1 MNLEQNFNISDFRTI
16 ATILIITGTHGSKT
30 GASGLKH
37 REELD
42 HFYYVEDCQMV
53 GVKNG
58 PARRGGRGLPIH
70 SSEWNTRVPMMT
82 KPAEKLDP
90 LPEGSFYQDDVLKTM
105 DIRVANMAYY
115 HGHSQK
121 LLDDITE
128 LNPAVVILAF
138 CYSINS
144 DVSMLLRSNGTF
156 SSMILNHDLKVITGN
171 PLAEMNRVQKDLLAE
186 IGLIFS
192 RLENKLIFNVSS

>member
-1 MNLEQNFNISDFRTI
+1 
-16 ATILIITGTHGSKT
+16 
-30 GASGLKH
+30 
-37 REELD
+37 
-42 HFYYVEDCQMV
+42 MV
-53 GVKNG
+53 GVKSG
-58 PARRGGRGLPIH
+58 RSRRRVPID
-70 SSEWNTRVPMMT
+70 SSDWNTKVPMIT

-90 LPEGSFYQDDVLKTM
+90 LPPGCFYQDDVLKTM

-128 LNPAVVILAF
+128 LNPAVVMLAF

-144 DVSMLLRSNGTF
+144 DLSMLLRSNGTF

-171 PLAEMNRVQKDLLAE
+171 SLAEMNKVQKDLLAE
-186 IGLIFS
+186 IGLIFCG
-192 RLENKLIFNVSS
+192 RLGNRLSFNVSS

>member
-1 MNLEQNFNISDFRTI
+1 MIFYFRTI
-16 ATILIITGTHGSKT
+16 ATILIITGTHATET
-30 GASGLKH
+30 GESGLTNKL
-37 REELD
+37 RLD
-42 HFYYVEDCQMV
+42 HFFYEEDCKMV

-58 PARRGGRGLPIH
+58 PSRRRVPI
-70 SSEWNTRVPMMT
+70 ETGDWNTRVPMMT

-90 LPEGSFYQDDVLKTM
+90 LPPGCFYQDDVLKTM

-171 PLAEMNRVQKDLLAE
+171 PLAEMNHVQKDLLAE
-186 IGLIFS
+186 IGLILS
-192 RLENKLIFNVSS
+192 DVKKMILSFNVSS

>member
-1 MNLEQNFNISDFRTI
+1 MDRL
-16 ATILIITGTHGSKT
+16 A
-30 GASGLKH
+30 
-37 REELD
+37 

-58 PARRGGRGLPIH
+58 PSRRRVPIP
-70 SSEWNTRVPMMT
+70 SSEWNTKVPMMT

-90 LPEGSFYQDDVLKTM
+90 LPPGCFYQDDVLKTM

-128 LNPAVVILAF
+128 VIFLFFFFPAFLSFLYKIHCEGF
-138 CYSINS
+138 RWS
-144 DVSMLLRSNGTF
+144 DF
-156 SSMILNHDLKVITGN
+156 
-171 PLAEMNRVQKDLLAE
+171 A
-186 IGLIFS
+186 
-192 RLENKLIFNVSS
+192 

>member
-1 MNLEQNFNISDFRTI
+1 
-16 ATILIITGTHGSKT
+16 
-30 GASGLKH
+30 
-37 REELD
+37 
-42 HFYYVEDCQMV
+42 MV
-53 GVKNG
+53 GVKKG
-58 PARRGGRGLPIH
+58 PSRRRVPVD
-70 SSEWNTRVPMMT
+70 SSDWNTKVPMIIR
-82 KPAEKLDP
+82 PAEKLDP
-90 LPEGSFYQDDVLKTM
+90 QPPGCFYQDEVLKKM

-121 LLDDITE
+121 LLDGITE

-171 PLAEMNRVQKDLLAE
+171 PLAEMNHVQKDLLAE
-186 IGLIFS
+186 IGLIFRR
-192 RLENKLIFNVSS
+192 RLENKLCFNVSS

>member
-1 MNLEQNFNISDFRTI
+1 MEFWCLFFNFRTI
-16 ATILIITGTHGSKT
+16 ATILIITGTDGT
-30 GASGLKH
+30 EAGVSGLTDMD
-37 REELD
+37 RLD

-53 GVKNG
+53 GVERG
-58 PARRGGRGLPIH
+58 PSRRRVPID

-90 LPEGSFYQDDVLKTM
+90 LPPGCFYQDDVLKTM

-171 PLAEMNRVQKDLLAE
+171 PLAEMNHVQKDLLAE

-192 RLENKLIFNVSS
+192 RRLENKLSFNVSS

>member
-1 MNLEQNFNISDFRTI
+1 MNLDVDTNIFIVHSRTI
-16 ATILIITGTHGSKT
+16 ATILIITGTHGT
-30 GASGLKH
+30 EAGVSGLKDMYGLH
-37 REELD
+37 
-42 HFYYVEDCQMV
+42 HFFYVEDCRMV

-58 PARRGGRGLPIH
+58 PDRRKGRVPIDR
-70 SSEWNTRVPMMT
+70 SEWNTRVPMIN

-90 LPEGSFYQDDVLKTM
+90 LPPGCFYQDDVLKTM

-144 DVSMLLRSNGTF
+144 DLSMLLRSNGTF

-171 PLAEMNRVQKDLLAE
+171 PLAEMDHVQKDLLAE
-186 IGLIFS
+186 IGLIY
-192 RLENKLIFNVSS
+192 LPI

>member
-1 MNLEQNFNISDFRTI
+1 
-16 ATILIITGTHGSKT
+16 
-30 GASGLKH
+30 
-37 REELD
+37 
-42 HFYYVEDCQMV
+42 MV

-58 PARRGGRGLPIH
+58 PGRR
-70 SSEWNTRVPMMT
+70 RVPIDSVEWITKVPLIT

-90 LPEGSFYQDDVLKTM
+90 LPEGCFYQDDVLKM
-105 DIRVANMAYY
+105 LDFRLANMAYY

-128 LNPAVVILAF
+128 LNPDVVILAF

-144 DVSMLLRSNGTF
+144 DLSLLLRSNGTF

-171 PLAEMNRVQKDLLAE
+171 PLAEMNHVQKDLLAE
-186 IGLIFS
+186 IGLI
-192 RLENKLIFNVSS
+192 I

>member
-1 MNLEQNFNISDFRTI
+1 MDR
-16 ATILIITGTHGSKT
+16 
-30 GASGLKH
+30 
-37 REELD
+37 LD
-42 HFYYVEDCQMV
+42 HFYYVDDCRMV

-58 PARRGGRGLPIH
+58 PSRRRVPIP
-70 SSEWNTRVPMMT
+70 SSEWNTKVPMMT

-90 LPEGSFYQDDVLKTM
+90 LPPGCFYQDDVLKTM

-171 PLAEMNRVQKDLLAE
+171 PLAEMNHVQKDLLAE

-192 RLENKLIFNVSS
+192 RRLENELTFNVSS

>member
-1 MNLEQNFNISDFRTI
+1 MSFNGEVKKVIFLFFNFRTI
-16 ATILIITGTHGSKT
+16 ATILIITGTHGT
-30 GASGLKH
+30 EAGVSGLTDMD
-37 REELD
+37 RLD
-42 HFYYVEDCQMV
+42 HFFYVEDCQLV
-53 GVKNG
+53 GVERG
-58 PARRGGRGLPIH
+58 PDRRRVPID

-90 LPEGSFYQDDVLKTM
+90 LPPGCFYQDDVLKTM

-171 PLAEMNRVQKDLLAE
+171 PLAEMNHVQKDLLAE

-192 RLENKLIFNVSS
+192 RLENWKIN

>member
-1 MNLEQNFNISDFRTI
+1 MIFLHIFDSRTV
-16 ATILIITGTHGSKT
+16 ATILIISGTHGSET
-30 GASGLKH
+30 GTSGLKD
-37 REELD
+37 REQLVN
-42 HFYYVEDCQMV
+42 FFYVEDCRMV

-58 PARRGGRGLPIH
+58 PDRRKGRVPID

-90 LPEGSFYQDDVLKTM
+90 LPPGCFYRDDVLKKM

-128 LNPAVVILAF
+128 
-138 CYSINS
+138 
-144 DVSMLLRSNGTF
+144 VSWT
-156 SSMILNHDLKVITGN
+156 TC
-171 PLAEMNRVQKDLLAE
+171 
-186 IGLIFS
+186 
-192 RLENKLIFNVSS
+192 